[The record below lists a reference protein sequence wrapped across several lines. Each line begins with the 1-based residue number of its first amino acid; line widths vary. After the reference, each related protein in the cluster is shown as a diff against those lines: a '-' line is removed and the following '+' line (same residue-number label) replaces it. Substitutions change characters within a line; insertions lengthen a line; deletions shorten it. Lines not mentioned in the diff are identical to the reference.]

1 MFCWHQESPKDRQ
14 SAVVRQPRSVRASPA
29 SVASPLFASSAVP
42 LLAPR
47 GPRRVTRRRTV
58 WRFPAPHGASENV
71 RNRTTNH
78 ERARA
83 IPPHTRLATPTCCI
97 ARAGDSEGWGLV
109 LSSTPTVTNNVHAG
123 TGTFLNCVDFTGG
136 GPLLP
141 HVSTTSCRQP
151 TRWGSMVSAM
161 CSPREERSSVL
172 ERQSMKCACTCGGIA
187 RTRVTVGWPELLDPA
202 VAGWGEPR

>member
-1 MFCWHQESPKDRQ
+1 MRDWGAESTPGFCLCNMRSAHDQPARFCWHQESPKDRQ
-14 SAVVRQPRSVRASPA
+14 NAVVRQPRSARASPA

-83 IPPHTRLATPTCCI
+83 IPPHKRLATPTCCI
-97 ARAGDSEGWGLV
+97 ARAGDSRFWGLV
-109 LSSTPTVTNNVHAG
+109 SSSTPTVARNVHDG
-123 TGTFLNCVDFTGG
+123 TG
-136 GPLLP
+136 PLHELCGLYWRLAPP
-141 HVSTTSCRQP
+141 HVSPTSCRQP
-151 TRWGSMVSAM
+151 TRWGSMVSAP
-161 CSPREERSSVL
+161 CAAPARSVL
-172 ERQSMKCACTCGGIA
+172 AFWSGRA
-187 RTRVTVGWPELLDPA
+187 
-202 VAGWGEPR
+202 